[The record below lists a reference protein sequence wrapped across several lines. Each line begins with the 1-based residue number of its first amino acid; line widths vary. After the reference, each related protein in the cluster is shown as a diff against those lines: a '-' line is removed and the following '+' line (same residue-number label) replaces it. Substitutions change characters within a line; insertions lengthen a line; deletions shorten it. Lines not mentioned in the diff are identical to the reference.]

1 MNLII
6 FFATIDVLT
15 FMALGILFSMKL
27 RETRRI
33 KEIEKEI
40 EKFEARRKIYL
51 AILEDDEDA
60 LLAIMKN
67 DKELLLDVINELSVK
82 SRDLYLQ
89 HSKKELFPILFRLSI
104 IKSPYGGFSYA
115 F

>member
-27 RETRRI
+27 RETRRL
-33 KEIEKEI
+33 KESEKEI
-40 EKFEARRKIYL
+40 EKLKARRKIYM

-60 LLAIMKN
+60 LLDIMKN
-67 DKELLLDVINELSVK
+67 DKELLLDVINEF
-82 SRDLYLQ
+82 Y
-89 HSKKELFPILFRLSI
+89 
-104 IKSPYGGFSYA
+104 
-115 F
+115 

>member
-15 FMALGILFSMKL
+15 FMSLGILFSMKL

-40 EKFEARRKIYL
+40 EKFEARRKIYM

-60 LLAIMKN
+60 LLDIMKN
-67 DKELLLDVINELSVK
+67 DKELLLDVINELSV
-82 SRDLYLQ
+82 
-89 HSKKELFPILFRLSI
+89 
-104 IKSPYGGFSYA
+104 
-115 F
+115 

>member
-33 KEIEKEI
+33 KEIEK
-40 EKFEARRKIYL
+40 KSKSL
-51 AILEDDEDA
+51 KLEERY
-60 LLAIMKN
+60 I
-67 DKELLLDVINELSVK
+67 
-82 SRDLYLQ
+82 
-89 HSKKELFPILFRLSI
+89 
-104 IKSPYGGFSYA
+104 
-115 F
+115 

>member
-27 RETRRI
+27 RENRRL
-33 KEIEKEI
+33 KESEKEI
-40 EKFEARRKIYL
+40 AKLKARRKIYM

-60 LLAIMKN
+60 LLDIMKN
-67 DKELLLDVINELSVK
+67 DKELLLDVINEF
-82 SRDLYLQ
+82 Y
-89 HSKKELFPILFRLSI
+89 
-104 IKSPYGGFSYA
+104 
-115 F
+115 

>member
-15 FMALGILFSMKL
+15 FMSLGILFSMKL

-40 EKFEARRKIYL
+40 EKFEARRKKYL

-67 DKELLLDVINELSVK
+67 DKELLLDVINELSV
-82 SRDLYLQ
+82 
-89 HSKKELFPILFRLSI
+89 
-104 IKSPYGGFSYA
+104 
-115 F
+115 

>member
-27 RETRRI
+27 RETRRL

-40 EKFEARRKIYL
+40 EKFEARRKIYM

-60 LLAIMKN
+60 LLDIMKN
-67 DKELLLDVINELSVK
+67 DKELLLDVINGL
-82 SRDLYLQ
+82 
-89 HSKKELFPILFRLSI
+89 
-104 IKSPYGGFSYA
+104 
-115 F
+115 

>member
-6 FFATIDVLT
+6 FFATIDVLN
-15 FMALGILFSMKL
+15 FMSLGILFSMKL

-67 DKELLLDVINELSVK
+67 DKELLLDVINELSV
-82 SRDLYLQ
+82 
-89 HSKKELFPILFRLSI
+89 
-104 IKSPYGGFSYA
+104 
-115 F
+115 

>member
-1 MNLII
+1 MNLVVI
-6 FFATIDVLT
+6 FAIFSVLNY
-15 FMALGILFSMKL
+15 LVVGIFLYLKL
-27 RETRRI
+27 RETRRL

-67 DKELLLDVINELSVK
+67 DKELLLDVINEF
-82 SRDLYLQ
+82 Y
-89 HSKKELFPILFRLSI
+89 
-104 IKSPYGGFSYA
+104 
-115 F
+115 

>member
-1 MNLII
+1 MNLIL
-6 FFATIDVLT
+6 FFATIGVLT

-67 DKELLLDVINELSVK
+67 DKELLLDVINELSV
-82 SRDLYLQ
+82 
-89 HSKKELFPILFRLSI
+89 
-104 IKSPYGGFSYA
+104 
-115 F
+115 

>member
-27 RETRRI
+27 RETRRL

-60 LLAIMKN
+60 LLTIMKN
-67 DKELLLDVINELSVK
+67 DKELLLDVINGL
-82 SRDLYLQ
+82 
-89 HSKKELFPILFRLSI
+89 
-104 IKSPYGGFSYA
+104 
-115 F
+115 

>member
-27 RETRRI
+27 RENRRL
-33 KEIEKEI
+33 KESEKEI
-40 EKFEARRKIYL
+40 EKLKARRKIYM

-67 DKELLLDVINELSVK
+67 DKELLLDVINEF
-82 SRDLYLQ
+82 Y
-89 HSKKELFPILFRLSI
+89 
-104 IKSPYGGFSYA
+104 
-115 F
+115 

>member
-15 FMALGILFSMKL
+15 FMSLGILFSMKL

-67 DKELLLDVINELSVK
+67 DKELWLDVINELSV
-82 SRDLYLQ
+82 
-89 HSKKELFPILFRLSI
+89 
-104 IKSPYGGFSYA
+104 
-115 F
+115 

>member
-27 RETRRI
+27 RETRRL

-40 EKFEARRKIYL
+40 EKFESRRKIYL

-67 DKELLLDVINELSVK
+67 DKELLLDVINELSV
-82 SRDLYLQ
+82 
-89 HSKKELFPILFRLSI
+89 
-104 IKSPYGGFSYA
+104 
-115 F
+115 

>member
-1 MNLII
+1 
-6 FFATIDVLT
+6 
-15 FMALGILFSMKL
+15 MALGILFSMKL

-40 EKFEARRKIYL
+40 EKFETRRKIYL

-67 DKELLLDVINELSVK
+67 DKELLLDVINELSV
-82 SRDLYLQ
+82 
-89 HSKKELFPILFRLSI
+89 
-104 IKSPYGGFSYA
+104 
-115 F
+115 

>member
-1 MNLII
+1 
-6 FFATIDVLT
+6 
-15 FMALGILFSMKL
+15 MKL
-27 RETRRI
+27 RENRRR

-67 DKELLLDVINELSVK
+67 DKELLLDVINEL
-82 SRDLYLQ
+82 
-89 HSKKELFPILFRLSI
+89 
-104 IKSPYGGFSYA
+104 
-115 F
+115 

>member
-27 RETRRI
+27 RETRRL

-60 LLAIMKN
+60 LLAIMKK
-67 DKELLLDVINELSVK
+67 DKELLLDVINGL
-82 SRDLYLQ
+82 
-89 HSKKELFPILFRLSI
+89 
-104 IKSPYGGFSYA
+104 
-115 F
+115 

>member
-15 FMALGILFSMKL
+15 FMALRILFSMKL
-27 RETRRI
+27 RETRRL

-67 DKELLLDVINELSVK
+67 DKELLLDVINELSV
-82 SRDLYLQ
+82 
-89 HSKKELFPILFRLSI
+89 
-104 IKSPYGGFSYA
+104 
-115 F
+115 

>member
-27 RETRRI
+27 RENRRL

-67 DKELLLDVINELSVK
+67 DKELLLDVINELSV
-82 SRDLYLQ
+82 
-89 HSKKELFPILFRLSI
+89 
-104 IKSPYGGFSYA
+104 
-115 F
+115 

>member
-33 KEIEKEI
+33 KEVEKEI

-60 LLAIMKN
+60 LLAIMKK
-67 DKELLLDVINELSVK
+67 DKELLLDVINGL
-82 SRDLYLQ
+82 
-89 HSKKELFPILFRLSI
+89 
-104 IKSPYGGFSYA
+104 
-115 F
+115 

>member
-6 FFATIDVLT
+6 FFVTIDVLT

-67 DKELLLDVINELSVK
+67 DKELLLDVINELSV
-82 SRDLYLQ
+82 
-89 HSKKELFPILFRLSI
+89 
-104 IKSPYGGFSYA
+104 
-115 F
+115 

>member
-15 FMALGILFSMKL
+15 FMALVILFSMKL
-27 RETRRI
+27 RETRRL

-67 DKELLLDVINELSVK
+67 DKELLLDVINELSV
-82 SRDLYLQ
+82 
-89 HSKKELFPILFRLSI
+89 
-104 IKSPYGGFSYA
+104 
-115 F
+115 